1 MPQRRLLHVFSTFK
15 VGGPQRRFAQ
25 VCENL
30 GPDYRHIIA
39 SMDGRWD
46 ALELLSDGVT
56 YEKLEVGL
64 HLTSGLDTLRT
75 ARQALSQQKP
85 DLLVT
90 YNWGAI
96 EWAAAN
102 LVAICPH
109 VHIEDGFRPD
119 EVEKRLWRRNLF
131 RKLVLRGHS
140 RVVVISETLNRIAL
154 DEWKLSAERVQFI
167 PNGIDVSKYEAACSR
182 APTVSYGINEN
193 DTVIGTVAALR
204 PEKDIASL
212 LRVFARL
219 PHTENLKLLICGDG
233 PERDALESLA
243 SDLNVEK
250 STVFMGYS
258 DSPEDAL
265 ALMDIFALS
274 SRTEQMPL
282 SILEAMAARLPIA
295 SYAVGD
301 VATMVAEENS
311 PFVVPRAE
319 EELLN
324 ALQAQIA
331 NTRLRQDIGASN
343 FERVSTVYTQGKMY
357 DAYRNLFSSRT

>member
-1 MPQRRLLHVFSTFK
+1 MSQRRLLHVFSTFK

-25 VCENL
+25 ICENL
-30 GPDYRHIIA
+30 GPNDHHTIA
-39 SMDGRWD
+39 SMDGRWE
-46 ALELLSDGVT
+46 ALELLSHNVSYDQ
-56 YEKLEVGL
+56 LEEPL
-64 HLTSGLDTLRT
+64 HLTSGLSTLRA
-75 ARQALSQQKP
+75 ARDILSKQKP

-102 LVAICPH
+102 LIAICPH

-119 EVEKRLWRRNLF
+119 EVEGRLWRRNMF

-154 DEWKLSAERVQFI
+154 NEWKLPAERVQFI

-182 APTVSYGINEN
+182 QPPLNYGITEN

-204 PEKDIASL
+204 PEKDISSL
-212 LRVFARL
+212 MRVFSQL
-219 PHTENLKLLICGDG
+219 KHIENLKLLICGDG
-233 PERDALESLA
+233 PEMATLESLA
-243 SDLNVEK
+243 SDLEVEQNVI
-250 STVFMGYS
+250 FMGYS
-258 DSPEDAL
+258 DRPEDAL

-301 VATMVAEENS
+301 VADMVAKDNAS
-311 PFVVPRAE
+311 FIVPRDE
-319 EELLN
+319 EHLLS
-324 ALQAQIA
+324 ALRTLITD
-331 NTRLRQDIGASN
+331 TRLRQHLGASN
-343 FERVSTVYTQGKMY
+343 FKRVSTTYTQEKMY
-357 DAYRNLFSSRT
+357 DAYRELFNSHT